1 MDTAATIHG
10 ALPCPGCGTP
20 RRDESFREP
29 CSACRAPGFT
39 ADLLVSVFGLG
50 AGGGKVGM
58 IVLGTILAGLVALTV
73 AIATGRTGV
82 DPKETDVFAL
92 LVGTLA
98 FLVAL
103 WWISTVVR
111 TVRAPSRG
119 RLRSPEDAV
128 LEITPDAVTVRA
140 LGRESIEIPRR
151 SIIRLTDR
159 PMNDRST
166 LLVMQAER
174 IGFSAPRS
182 FRLHHGNTD
191 GFSLPIMILGDRTAR
206 EECVRAIE
214 RTLDMRVTAPSM
226 PA

>member
-92 LVGTLA
+92 LV
-98 FLVAL
+98 
-103 WWISTVVR
+103 
-111 TVRAPSRG
+111 
-119 RLRSPEDAV
+119 
-128 LEITPDAVTVRA
+128 
-140 LGRESIEIPRR
+140 
-151 SIIRLTDR
+151 
-159 PMNDRST
+159 
-166 LLVMQAER
+166 MQTER
-174 IGFSAPRS
+174 IGFSTPRS
-182 FRLHHGNTD
+182 FRLHHGDTD